1 MRPDIQVLLSGAL
14 TFGVPLLLAV
24 RELLVLNRDPAP
36 PAADDD
42 PDSEPSSPLLPPCPM
57 LEARADSDGTCGA
70 HPCARAGLSP

>member
-14 TFGVPLLLAV
+14 TFGLPLLLAV
-24 RELLVLNRDPAP
+24 RELLVLNRDPTP

-57 LEARADSDGTCGA
+57 LQARELKPIEPVARARTLE
-70 HPCARAGLSP
+70 PV